1 MSGVYEQLKALF
13 EDLGQG
19 SPGATITV
27 ASLPTNVRGIVQ
39 LILRNKGTMT
49 HQALAEA
56 VGDFPEHRRLS
67 QEEVDEILDAL
78 TQLDWL
84 DRVEED
90 GVVSYTLR

>member
-1 MSGVYEQLKALF
+1 MSSIYEQLQALF

-49 HQALAEA
+49 HQAISEA
-56 VGDFPEHRRLS
+56 VGEFPEHRRVS

-78 TQLDWL
+78 SRLDWL
-84 DRVEED
+84 DMAEEA